1 MKNLN
6 IVLLAI
12 CGLFL
17 VSCESTTIQD
27 ISVVVTNPTYTA
39 HIAPVMSAK
48 CTSCH
53 GQARNQYPNLETYAA
68 VKEAT
73 QNGDLLCRLDASCGN
88 IMPQE
93 GALPTATVTM
103 INNWANTN
111 FPEN

>member
-1 MKNLN
+1 MKNLK

-12 CGLFL
+12 SGLFL
-17 VSCESTTIQD
+17 VSCESTTVQD
-27 ISVVVTNPTYTA
+27 ISAEVTDPTYNT
-39 HIAPVMSAK
+39 HIASVMAAK

-53 GQARNQYPNLETYAA
+53 SNGDQNPNLETYVE

-93 GALPTATVTM
+93 GALPTATITL
-103 INNWANTN
+103 INNWATNN